1 MLTVFNLDQLSAI
14 FMSFIDF
21 GFLLAFFLKSLC
33 LKILFIF
40 LTISKN
46 PIFPFKNKSTK
57 TSLAAFIIIG
67 VDDPDEKHLSSSLI
81 EGKVLEFTF

>member
-1 MLTVFNLDQLSAI
+1 MLIVFNLDQLSAI
-14 FMSFIDF
+14 CMSFIEF

-33 LKILFIF
+33 FKILFII

-46 PIFPFKNKSTK
+46 SIFPFKNKSTR

-67 VDDPDEKHLSSSLI
+67 VESPNVKHLLTSLI
-81 EGKVLEFTF
+81 EGKVLELTF

>member
-1 MLTVFNLDQLSAI
+1 MLVVFNLDQLSAI
-14 FMSFIDF
+14 CMSFIES

-33 LKILFIF
+33 FKILFII

-46 PIFPFKNKSTK
+46 SIFPFKNKSTK

-67 VDDPDEKHLSSSLI
+67 VENPNVKHLLSSLMD
-81 EGKVLEFTF
+81 GKILGLTF